1 MLIIP
6 LTGKISKQNP
16 PIVTILLILIN
27 CFVFFI
33 FQWGDDEKYR
43 KAFEFYLESGL
54 AKMEV
59 TRYRDYIID
68 TRGEGS
74 IPRSLG
80 RKELSDDAFMRLY
93 PAMQRDK
100 VFMKKLLNDEIIT
113 TDDPDY
119 GPWKSLRIHFEAMKA
134 QTVGQKYGFK
144 PADRSLVNTF
154 THMFLHASFL
164 HLLGNMV
171 FLWLVGCVLEL
182 GCGRAFY
189 LTLYLLTGVASV
201 WFFGLV
207 YMSSATPLVGA
218 SGAISG
224 LMGAFTVLYGKK
236 KIKVFYT
243 LGFYFNYA
251 KVAGIA
257 LLPVWIGKEIF
268 QLLFGGFSHVAYVAH
283 IGGLASGAILGLLN
297 LKFLGQASEEVFG
310 EDPREKIPHL
320 LEAAMQRIGKLDM
333 DSARPLLEEILEI
346 DPHNKSALTHLF
358 NVDKLNPRNARFHKT
373 ASRLFDL
380 LVNDGKAHQTL
391 YVTYREYR
399 HLSKK
404 LKLSPDLTFRIATTF
419 SAHGY
424 FDESARIMDM
434 FLKKR
439 PGYQDLPNGILRL
452 GQAYLKNG
460 MKKRGKQ
467 CLQIVCKRFP
477 GTAESK
483 IARQLL
489 TSSS

>member
-54 AKMEV
+54 AKMEL

-74 IPRSLG
+74 LPAFLEQ
-80 RKELSDDAFMRLY
+80 KELSDDAFMHLY
-93 PAMQRDK
+93 PEMQRDK
-100 VFMKKLLNDEIIT
+100 VFLNKLHNEEIIT
-113 TDDPDY
+113 TEDPEY
-119 GPWKSLRIHFEAMKA
+119 GSWKSLRMHFDAMKA
-134 QTVGQKYGFK
+134 QTVAQKYGFK
-144 PADRSLVNTF
+144 PAERNWLTTI
-154 THMFLHASFL
+154 THMFLHGGFM

-189 LTLYLLTGVASV
+189 LALYLLTGVAAV
-201 WFFGLV
+201 WFFGLI
-207 YMSSATPLVGA
+207 YMSSTTPLVGA
-218 SGAISG
+218 SGAIAG

-236 KIKVFYT
+236 KIKVFYSF
-243 LGFYFNYA
+243 GFYFNYA
-251 KVAGIA
+251 KVAGIT

-268 QLLFGGFSHVAYVAH
+268 QLLFGGYSQIAYVAH
-283 IGGLASGAILGLLN
+283 IGGLASGALLGFVN
-297 LKFLGQASEEVFG
+297 LRFLGKASEEVFG
-310 EDPREKIPHL
+310 EDPREKIPQL
-320 LEAAMQRIGKLDM
+320 LEGAMQAIGKLDM
-333 DSARPLLEEILEI
+333 KGARPLLEEVLDI
-346 DPHNKSALTHLF
+346 DPQNRDALIHLF
-358 NVDKLNPRNARFHKT
+358 NMDKLNPRHPRFHKT
-373 ASRLFDL
+373 ASRLFHL
-380 LVNDGKAHQTL
+380 LISDDKAHQTL
-391 YVTYREYR
+391 FVTYREYR

-404 LKLSPDLTFRIATTF
+404 LKISPDLTFRIASAF
-419 SAHGY
+419 STHGY

-439 PGYQDLPNGILRL
+439 PGYQDLPNGMLRL

-460 MKKRGKQ
+460 RKKRGKQ
-467 CLQIVCKRFP
+467 CLQIVCQKFP

-489 TSSS
+489 VKAS

>member
-16 PIVTILLILIN
+16 PIVTIILILIN
-27 CFVFFI
+27 CVVFFF
-33 FQWGDDEKYR
+33 FQWSDEEKYR
-43 KAFEFYLESGL
+43 RAFEFYLESGL
-54 AKMEV
+54 AKIEV

-68 TRGEGS
+68 TRGEES
-74 IPRSLG
+74 IPPSLKG
-80 RKELSDDAFMRLY
+80 DELSDDAFMRLY
-93 PAMQRDK
+93 PEMQRDNA
-100 VFMKKLLNDEIIT
+100 FMKKLLNDEIIT
-113 TDDPDY
+113 TEDPNY
-119 GPWKSLRIHFEAMKA
+119 GPWKSLRMHFEAMKA
-134 QTVGQKYGFK
+134 QTVVERYGFK
-144 PADRSLVNTF
+144 PADGGLVTTF
-154 THMFLHASFL
+154 TYMFLHASFM

-189 LTLYLLTGVASV
+189 LVLYLLTGVAAV
-201 WFFGLV
+201 RFFGLI
-207 YMSSATPLVGA
+207 YISSTTPLVGA

-251 KVAGIA
+251 RIAGIT
-257 LLPVWIGKEIF
+257 LLPIWIGKEIF

-283 IGGLASGAILGLLN
+283 IGGLASGAILGFLN
-297 LKFLGQASEEVFG
+297 SKLLGQASEEVFG
-310 EDPREKIPHL
+310 EDPRDRIPHL
-320 LEAAMQRIGKLDM
+320 LEAAMHRIGKLDM
-333 DSARPLLEEILEI
+333 DGARPLLEEALEI
-346 DPHNKSALTHLF
+346 DPQNKSALIHLF
-358 NVDKLNPRNARFHKT
+358 NIDKLNPRDERFHKT
-373 ASRLFDL
+373 ASRLFHHL
-380 LVNDGKAHQTL
+380 TNDGEAHQTL

-399 HLSKK
+399 HLSKR
-404 LKLSPDLTFRIATTF
+404 LKISPDLTFRIASAF

-434 FLKKR
+434 FLKKH
-439 PGYQDLPNGILRL
+439 PGYQELPNGLLRL
-452 GQAYLKNG
+452 GQAYLKDG

-467 CLQIVCKRFP
+467 CLQLLCKRFP

-483 IARQLL
+483 IAQQLL
-489 TSSS
+489 TNSS

>member
-16 PIVTILLILIN
+16 PIATILLILIN
-27 CFVFFI
+27 CLVFFI

-59 TRYRDYIID
+59 TRYRDYLID
-68 TRGEGS
+68 TQGEKS
-74 IPRSLG
+74 IPRSL
-80 RKELSDDAFMRLY
+80 RQKELRGDAIMRLY
-93 PAMQRDK
+93 PKMQRDK
-100 VFMKKLLNDEIIT
+100 VFTKKLLNDEIIT
-113 TDDPDY
+113 KEDPDY
-119 GPWKSLRIHFEAMKA
+119 GPWKSLRMHFEAMKS
-134 QTVGQKYGFK
+134 QTVAQKYGFK
-144 PADRSLVNTF
+144 PAERSYVTTF
-154 THMFLHASFL
+154 THMFLHGSFM

-189 LTLYLLTGVASV
+189 VVLYLLSGVAAV

-207 YMSSATPLVGA
+207 YMSSTTPLVGA
-218 SGAISG
+218 SGAIAG

-236 KIKVFYT
+236 KIKVFYSF
-243 LGFYFNYA
+243 GFYFNYA

-268 QLLFGGFSHVAYVAH
+268 QLLFGGLSHVAYMAH
-283 IGGLASGAILGLLN
+283 IGGLASGAILGYLN

-333 DSARPLLEEILEI
+333 DGARPLLEEVLEI
-346 DPHNKSALTHLF
+346 DPQNRSALTHLF
-358 NVDKLNPRNARFHKT
+358 NIDKLNPRNARFHKT
-373 ASRLFDL
+373 ASRLFHL
-380 LVNDGKAHQTL
+380 LINDAKAHQTL

-404 LKLSPDLTFRIATTF
+404 LKISPDLTFRIASVF

-467 CLQIVCKRFP
+467 CLKLVCKRYP
-477 GTAESK
+477 ESAESK

-489 TSSS
+489 TSAS

>member
-27 CFVFFI
+27 CFVFFV

-80 RKELSDDAFMRLY
+80 QKELSDDAFMRLY
-93 PAMQRDK
+93 PEMQRDK

-113 TDDPDY
+113 TEDPDY

-144 PADRSLVNTF
+144 PADRSLVTTF
-154 THMFLHASFL
+154 THMFLHASFM

-189 LTLYLLTGVASV
+189 LALYLLTGVAAV

-207 YMSSATPLVGA
+207 YMSSTTPLVGA

-236 KIKVFYT
+236 KIKVFYSF
-243 LGFYFNYA
+243 GFYFNYA
-251 KVAGIA
+251 KIAGIA

-283 IGGLASGAILGLLN
+283 IGGLASGTLLGYLN
-297 LKFLGQASEEVFG
+297 LKFLGQAREEVFG
-310 EDPREKIPHL
+310 EDPREKIPQL
-320 LEAAMQRIGKLDM
+320 LEGAMQRIGKLDM
-333 DSARPLLEEILEI
+333 HGARPLLEDVLEI
-346 DPHNKSALTHLF
+346 EPHNKSALTHLF
-358 NVDKLNPRNARFHKT
+358 NIDKLNPRDERFHKT
-373 ASRLFDL
+373 ASRLFHHL
-380 LVNDGKAHQTL
+380 TNDGKAHPTL
-391 YVTYREYR
+391 YATYKEYR
-399 HLSKK
+399 RLSKK
-404 LKLSPDLTFRIATTF
+404 LKLSPDLIFRIASAF

-424 FDESARIMDM
+424 VDESAKIMAM
-434 FLKKR
+434 FLKNR
-439 PGYQDLPNGILRL
+439 PGYQALPNGILRL

-460 MKKRGKQ
+460 MKKKGKK

-477 GTAESK
+477 GSAESK

-489 TSSS
+489 TSAS

>member
-16 PIVTILLILIN
+16 PIATILLILIN
-27 CFVFFI
+27 CLVFFI

-59 TRYRDYIID
+59 TRYRDYLID
-68 TRGEGS
+68 TQGENS
-74 IPRSLG
+74 IPRSL
-80 RKELSDDAFMRLY
+80 RQKELRGDAIMRLY
-93 PAMQRDK
+93 PKMQRDK
-100 VFMKKLLNDEIIT
+100 VFTKKLLNDEIIT
-113 TDDPDY
+113 KGDPDY
-119 GPWKSLRIHFEAMKA
+119 GPWKSLRMHFEAMKS
-134 QTVGQKYGFK
+134 QTVAQKYGFK
-144 PADRSLVNTF
+144 PAERSYVTTF
-154 THMFLHASFL
+154 THMFLHGSFM

-189 LTLYLLTGVASV
+189 VALYLLTGVAAV
-201 WFFGLV
+201 WLFGLV
-207 YMSSATPLVGA
+207 YMSSTTPLVGA
-218 SGAISG
+218 SGAIAG
-224 LMGAFTVLYGKK
+224 LIGAFTVLYGKK
-236 KIKVFYT
+236 KIKVFYSF
-243 LGFYFNYA
+243 GFYFNYA

-268 QLLFGGFSHVAYVAH
+268 QLLFGGLSHVAYMAH
-283 IGGLASGAILGLLN
+283 IGGLASGAILGYLN
-297 LKFLGQASEEVFG
+297 LKLLGQASEEVFG

-333 DSARPLLEEILEI
+333 DGARPLLEEALEI
-346 DPHNKSALTHLF
+346 DPQNRSALTHLF
-358 NVDKLNPRNARFHKT
+358 NIDKLNPRNARFHKT
-373 ASRLFDL
+373 ASRLFHL
-380 LVNDGKAHQTL
+380 LINDAKGHQTL

-404 LKLSPDLTFRIATTF
+404 LKISPDLTFRIASAF

-424 FDESARIMDM
+424 FDESARIMVM

-460 MKKRGKQ
+460 MQKRGKQ

-477 GTAESK
+477 ESAESK

-489 TSSS
+489 TSAS

>member
-16 PIVTILLILIN
+16 PIATILLILIN

-59 TRYRDYIID
+59 TRYRDYLID
-68 TRGEGS
+68 TQAERS
-74 IPRSLG
+74 IPLSSRQ
-80 RKELSDDAFMRLY
+80 KELGDDAFMRLY
-93 PAMQRDK
+93 PKMQRDK
-100 VFMKKLLNDEIIT
+100 VFMNKLLNDKIIT
-113 TDDPDY
+113 TEDPDY

-134 QTVGQKYGFK
+134 QTVAQKYGFK
-144 PADRSLVNTF
+144 PATRNFVTTF
-154 THMFLHASFL
+154 THMFLHASFM

-189 LTLYLLTGVASV
+189 VALYLLSGVAAV
-201 WFFGLV
+201 WLFGLV
-207 YMSSATPLVGA
+207 YMSSSTPLVGA

-236 KIKVFYT
+236 KIKVFYSF
-243 LGFYFNYA
+243 GFYFNYA
-251 KVAGIA
+251 KLAGIV
-257 LLPVWIGKEIF
+257 LLPVWVGKEIF

-283 IGGLASGAILGLLN
+283 IGGLASGAILGFLN
-297 LKFLGQASEEVFG
+297 LKFLGQTNEEVFG

-320 LEAAMQRIGKLDM
+320 LEGAMQRIGKLDM
-333 DSARPLLEEILEI
+333 DGARPLLEEILEI
-346 DPHNKSALTHLF
+346 DPHNKNALTHLF
-358 NVDKLNPRNARFHKT
+358 NIDKLNPRDERFHKT
-373 ASRLFDL
+373 ASRLFHHL
-380 LVNDGKAHQTL
+380 TNDSKAHQTL
-391 YVTYREYR
+391 YATYKEYR
-399 HLSKK
+399 RLSKK
-404 LKLSPDLTFRIATTF
+404 LKLSPELIFRIASAF
-419 SAHGY
+419 SANGY
-424 FDESARIMDM
+424 VDESAKIMAM
-434 FLKKR
+434 FLKNR
-439 PGYQDLPNGILRL
+439 PGYQELPTGILRL
-452 GQAYLKNG
+452 GQAYLKTG
-460 MKKRGKQ
+460 MKKRGKK
-467 CLQIVCKRFP
+467 CLQIVCQRFP
-477 GTAESK
+477 GSAESK

>member
-27 CFVFFI
+27 CLVFFL
-33 FQWGDDEKYR
+33 FQWGDEEKYR
-43 KAFEFYLESGL
+43 KAFEFYMESGL
-54 AKMEV
+54 AKTEV

-68 TRGEGS
+68 TRGEES
-74 IPRSLG
+74 NPRSLK
-80 RKELSDDAFMRLY
+80 RNELSDDAFMRLY
-93 PAMQRDK
+93 PEMQRDN

-113 TDDPDY
+113 TEDPDY
-119 GPWKSLRIHFEAMKA
+119 GPWKSLRMHFEAMKA
-134 QTVGQKYGFK
+134 QSVGEKYGFK
-144 PADRSLVNTF
+144 PADRSLVTTF
-154 THMFLHASFL
+154 THMFLHASFM

-189 LTLYLLTGVASV
+189 LALYLLTGVAAV

-207 YMSSATPLVGA
+207 HMSSATPLVGA

-243 LGFYFNYA
+243 FGFYFNYA

-257 LLPVWIGKEIF
+257 LLPIWIGKEIF

-310 EDPREKIPHL
+310 EDPRERIPHL

-333 DSARPLLEEILEI
+333 DGARPLLEEVLEI

-380 LVNDGKAHQTL
+380 LINDRKGHQTL

-404 LKLSPDLTFRIATTF
+404 LKISPDLTFRIASTF

-439 PGYQDLPNGILRL
+439 PGYQELPNGILRL
-452 GQAYLKNG
+452 GQAYLNNG

-483 IARQLL
+483 VAQQLL
-489 TSSS
+489 TSSG

>member
-16 PIVTILLILIN
+16 PFVTILLILIN
-27 CFVFFI
+27 CFVFFV
-33 FQWGDDEKYR
+33 FQWDDDEKYR

-68 TRGEGS
+68 ARGEGGTPGS
-74 IPRSLG
+74 PD

-93 PAMQRDK
+93 PKMQRDT

-113 TDDPDY
+113 TEDPDY
-119 GPWKSLRIHFEAMKA
+119 GPWKSLRAHFEAMKA

-144 PADRSLVNTF
+144 PAERSLITTF
-154 THMFLHASFL
+154 TYMFLHANFM
-164 HLLGNMV
+164 HLFGNMV

-189 LTLYLLTGVASV
+189 VALYFLTGVAAV
-201 WFFGLV
+201 WLFGLV
-207 YMSSATPLVGA
+207 YMSSTTPLMGA

-236 KIKVFYT
+236 KIKVFYSF
-243 LGFYFNYA
+243 GFYFNYA
-251 KVAGIA
+251 KIAGIA

-283 IGGLASGAILGLLN
+283 IGGLASGALLGLLN

-310 EDPREKIPHL
+310 EDPREKIPQI
-320 LEAAMQRIGKLDM
+320 LEAAMQQIGKLDM
-333 DSARPLLEEILEI
+333 DGARPLLEEVLDI
-346 DPHNKSALTHLF
+346 DPHNKIALTHLF
-358 NVDKLNPRNARFHKT
+358 NIDKLNPRDERFHQT
-373 ASRLFDL
+373 ASRLFHHL
-380 LVNDGKAHQTL
+380 TNDGEAHHTL
-391 YVTYREYR
+391 YTTYKEYR
-399 HLSKK
+399 RLSKK
-404 LKLSPDLTFRIATTF
+404 LKLSPDLIFRIASTF
-419 SAHGY
+419 SAQGY
-424 FDESARIMDM
+424 FDESAKIMAM
-434 FLKKR
+434 FLKNR
-439 PGYQDLPNGILRL
+439 PGYQALPNGILKL

-460 MKKRGKQ
+460 MKKKGRK

-477 GTAESK
+477 GSAESK

-489 TSSS
+489 TSAS

>member
-16 PIVTILLILIN
+16 PIVTILLIFIN
-27 CFVFFI
+27 CLVFFL
-33 FQWGDDEKYR
+33 FQWGDEEKYR

-54 AKMEV
+54 AKIEV

-74 IPRSLG
+74 IPHSL
-80 RKELSDDAFMRLY
+80 RQNELSDDAFMRLY
-93 PAMQRDK
+93 MEMQRDN
-100 VFMKKLLNDEIIT
+100 VFMRQLLNEEIIT
-113 TDDPDY
+113 TEDPDY
-119 GPWKSLRIHFEAMKA
+119 GPWKSLRMHFEAMKA
-134 QTVGQKYGFK
+134 QSVGERYGFK
-144 PADRSLVNTF
+144 PADGGLVTTF
-154 THMFLHASFL
+154 THMFLHAGFM

-189 LTLYLLTGVASV
+189 LALYLLTGVAAV

-207 YMSSATPLVGA
+207 HMSSTTPLVGA

-243 LGFYFNYA
+243 FGFYFNYA
-251 KVAGIA
+251 KVAGIT
-257 LLPVWIGKEIF
+257 LLPIWIGKEIF
-268 QLLFGGFSHVAYVAH
+268 QLLFGGLSHVAYVAH
-283 IGGLASGAILGLLN
+283 IGGLASGAILGFLN
-297 LKFLGQASEEVFG
+297 LKLLGQASEEVFG
-310 EDPREKIPHL
+310 EDPRDRIPHL
-320 LEAAMQRIGKLDM
+320 LEAAMQRIGELDM
-333 DSARPLLEEILEI
+333 DSARPLLEEVLEI

-358 NVDKLNPRNARFHKT
+358 NVDKLKPRNARFHKT
-373 ASRLFDL
+373 ASRLFHL
-380 LVNDGKAHQTL
+380 LTNDGDAHQTL
-391 YVTYREYR
+391 YSTYKEYR
-399 HLSKK
+399 RLSKK
-404 LKLSPDLTFRIATTF
+404 LKIGPDLTFRIATTF

-439 PGYQDLPNGILRL
+439 PGYQELPNGLLKL
-452 GQAYLKNG
+452 GQAYLENG
-460 MKKRGKQ
+460 RKKRGKQ
-467 CLQIVCKRFP
+467 CLEILCKRFP

-483 IARQLL
+483 IAQQLL
-489 TSSS
+489 TNSN

>member
-1 MLIIP
+1 
-6 LTGKISKQNP
+6 
-16 PIVTILLILIN
+16 
-27 CFVFFI
+27 
-33 FQWGDDEKYR
+33 
-43 KAFEFYLESGL
+43 
-54 AKMEV
+54 
-59 TRYRDYIID
+59 
-68 TRGEGS
+68 
-74 IPRSLG
+74 
-80 RKELSDDAFMRLY
+80 
-93 PAMQRDK
+93 
-100 VFMKKLLNDEIIT
+100 
-113 TDDPDY
+113 
-119 GPWKSLRIHFEAMKA
+119 
-134 QTVGQKYGFK
+134 
-144 PADRSLVNTF
+144 
-154 THMFLHASFL
+154 
-164 HLLGNMV
+164 
-171 FLWLVGCVLEL
+171 VLEL

-189 LTLYLLTGVASV
+189 VVLYLLSGVAAV

-207 YMSSATPLVGA
+207 YMSSTTPLVGA
-218 SGAISG
+218 SGAIAG

-236 KIKVFYT
+236 KIKVFYSF
-243 LGFYFNYA
+243 GFYFNYA

-268 QLLFGGFSHVAYVAH
+268 QLLFGGLSHVAYMAH
-283 IGGLASGAILGLLN
+283 IGGLASGAILGYLN

-333 DSARPLLEEILEI
+333 DGARPLLEEVLEI
-346 DPHNKSALTHLF
+346 DPQNRSALTHLF
-358 NVDKLNPRNARFHKT
+358 NIDKLNPRNARFHKT
-373 ASRLFDL
+373 ASRLFHL
-380 LVNDGKAHQTL
+380 LINDAKAHQTL

-404 LKLSPDLTFRIATTF
+404 LKISPDLTFRIASVF

-439 PGYQDLPNGILRL
+439 PGYQELPNGLLRL

-467 CLQIVCKRFP
+467 CLQILCKRFP

-489 TSSS
+489 TSAG

>member
-6 LTGKISKQNP
+6 LTGKIGRQNP

-27 CFVFFI
+27 CFVFFV

-59 TRYRDYIID
+59 TRYRDYIIE

-74 IPRSLG
+74 IPRSPG

-93 PAMQRDK
+93 PEMQRDK
-100 VFMKKLLNDEIIT
+100 VFMKRLLNDEIIT
-113 TDDPDY
+113 TEDPDY

-144 PADRSLVNTF
+144 PADRSLVTTF
-154 THMFLHASFL
+154 THMFLHASFM

-189 LTLYLLTGVASV
+189 LALYLLTGVAAV

-207 YMSSATPLVGA
+207 YMSSTAPLVGA

-236 KIKVFYT
+236 KIKVFYSF
-243 LGFYFNYA
+243 GFYFNYA
-251 KVAGIA
+251 KIAGIA

-283 IGGLASGAILGLLN
+283 IGGLASGAFLGYLN
-297 LKFLGQASEEVFG
+297 LKFLGQAREEVFG
-310 EDPREKIPHL
+310 EDPREKIPEL
-320 LEAAMQRIGKLDM
+320 LEGAMQRIGKLDM
-333 DSARPLLEEILEI
+333 HGARPLLEDVLEI

-358 NVDKLNPRNARFHKT
+358 NIDKLNPRDERFHKT
-373 ASRLFDL
+373 ASRLFHHL
-380 LVNDGKAHQTL
+380 TNDSKAHQTL
-391 YVTYREYR
+391 YATYKEYR
-399 HLSKK
+399 RLSKK
-404 LKLSPDLTFRIATTF
+404 LKLSPDLIFRIASAF

-424 FDESARIMDM
+424 FDESAKIMAM
-434 FLKKR
+434 FLKNR
-439 PGYQDLPNGILRL
+439 PGYQALPNGILRL

-460 MKKRGKQ
+460 MKKKGKK

-477 GTAESK
+477 GSAESK

-489 TSSS
+489 TNAS

>member
-16 PIVTILLILIN
+16 PIVTILLILVN
-27 CFVFFI
+27 CFVFF
-33 FQWGDDEKYR
+33 FLQWSDEEKYR

-54 AKMEV
+54 AKIEV
-59 TRYRDYIID
+59 TRYRDYLID

-74 IPRSLG
+74 IPPSL
-80 RKELSDDAFMRLY
+80 KADELSDDAFMRLF
-93 PAMQRDK
+93 PEMQRDNA
-100 VFMKKLLNDEIIT
+100 FMKKLLNDEIIT
-113 TDDPDY
+113 TRDPNY
-119 GPWKSLRIHFEAMKA
+119 GPWKSLRMHFEAMKA
-134 QTVGQKYGFK
+134 QTVVERYGFK
-144 PADRSLVNTF
+144 PADGGLVTTF
-154 THMFLHASFL
+154 TYMFLHASFM

-189 LTLYLLTGVASV
+189 LALYLLTGVAAV

-207 YMSSATPLVGA
+207 HMSSTTPLVGA

-236 KIKVFYT
+236 EIKVFYT

-251 KVAGIA
+251 RIAGIT
-257 LLPVWIGKEIF
+257 LLPIWIGKEIF
-268 QLLFGGFSHVAYVAH
+268 QLLFGSFSHVAYVAH
-283 IGGLASGAILGLLN
+283 IGGLASGAILGFLDSKL
-297 LKFLGQASEEVFG
+297 LGQASEEVFG
-310 EDPREKIPHL
+310 DDPRDRIPHL
-320 LEAAMQRIGKLDM
+320 LEAAMHRIGKLDM
-333 DSARPLLEEILEI
+333 DGARPLLEEVLEI
-346 DPHNKSALTHLF
+346 DPHNKGALTHLF
-358 NVDKLNPRNARFHKT
+358 NVDKLNPKDARFHNT
-373 ASRLFDL
+373 ASRLFNL
-380 LVNDGKAHQTL
+380 LINDSKGHQTL

-399 HLSKK
+399 HLSKR
-404 LKLSPDLTFRIATTF
+404 LKISPDLTFRIASVF

-467 CLQIVCKRFP
+467 CLQILCKRFP
-477 GTAESK
+477 GSPESK
-483 IARQLL
+483 IAQQLL
-489 TSSS
+489 TSSN